1 MTASMTPT
9 LAPEL
14 GFSAVDERGFVE
26 ALRTAMPEAFADSS
40 PSRRGLEADDPLAYA
55 ALGDARIWLEDHAIK
70 VAPFAWRARVRRGQE
85 DVVRRFWG
93 FVEQRAQAGA
103 GDSELETLLYLEC
116 FEGNAWVEHLSDYL
130 GPRTRLLYN
139 GEL

>member
-1 MTASMTPT
+1 
-9 LAPEL
+9 
-14 GFSAVDERGFVE
+14 VDERGFVE
-26 ALRTAMPEAFADSS
+26 ALMAAVPEAFVGWSATSHD
-40 PSRRGLEADDPLAYA
+40 LQDDDPLPYRD
-55 ALGDARIWLEDHAIK
+55 LGHARIWLEDHAIK
-70 VAPFAWRARVRRGQE
+70 VAPFAWRARVRPGHE

-93 FVEQRAQAGA
+93 FVEEQAEAGP

-116 FEGNAWVEHLSDYL
+116 FEGNAWIEHLSEYL